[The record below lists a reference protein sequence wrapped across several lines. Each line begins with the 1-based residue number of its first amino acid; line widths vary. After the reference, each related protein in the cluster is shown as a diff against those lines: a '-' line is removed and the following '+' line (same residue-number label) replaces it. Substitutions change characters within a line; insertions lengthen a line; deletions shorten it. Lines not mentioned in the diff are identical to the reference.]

1 MIVRPVLCRPFIGR
15 RQELAY
21 LHEQRLEAGRSRGAL
36 VLIEGDAGVGKSRL
50 IAEFQKSLA
59 YSRWKIGAGA
69 CLEFASRPYG
79 PIVEVLSQAGGAPFR
94 LAAAATKRDQFDA
107 IVERIATISAR
118 RALAV
123 IVEDLHWADAATLDL
138 LAYLALKLHR
148 MRVLVIASV
157 RADEL
162 HAQRPVTTS
171 IAKIARNAQAGRIE
185 LGPLRGMDLQT
196 FIDEALGTIRL
207 PAQTRRAIALA
218 GDGNPF
224 FTEELLKSA
233 VELRF
238 AERDAHG
245 RADLPHSVS
254 AALLDRL
261 RPLDEIERQVIG
273 QAAVI
278 GRTFAVDLL
287 AATLQMEPDAVLP
300 ALRRARDVQLVAEI
314 RPKVFRFRH
323 GLTREVIYGEFLR
336 AEVQPRHREIA
347 LALEAAPQ
355 AERSVEALAY
365 HWWAAKDASKAAQ
378 YNELAGDAAAE
389 THAHEDAIA
398 FYERALEFGVD
409 PRDRAAITRKI
420 ADRRLA
426 MGLTREAQA
435 TFLAAADAFAAANDR
450 DREAACRVSAAI
462 TAYVSGLPDPT
473 APLEAMLARLPDD
486 EYLAMSR
493 VNLGLAWLRATFGF
507 PTRAAANL
515 ERVDPRALQVPDM
528 ALRFHNVS
536 AFAAMMLGDVETFKR
551 KYADWVAAAAA
562 TGVGTLASAY
572 TNGAMCY
579 AFFGLHEEAAKHV
592 ELALRTAREARS
604 RHAEESAHAFS
615 ALCCL
620 LRGDLLAARAA
631 LEHVS
636 PTSDNHVNITFA
648 TAWGSVVGA
657 ALDDRALVEKW
668 FDGFEERVTRSP
680 EIECGGGFA
689 EIMVRR
695 GRLDDAVRLLHR
707 ALPDCELTRG
717 NVITLLAVGRYGQPE
732 DRKRARAYLDRAAAG
747 TIELVERPALRLFDA
762 YERRHEGQEAQAV
775 SLARDAAEGFARLG
789 FPFFEAQARE
799 AAGELAA
806 AVALF
811 RRCGAAFDVR
821 RLERASGLENS
832 LSARE
837 REIALLA
844 AGGRSNVEIARQLS
858 ITHKTVEKHLGSA
871 YQKLQISSRSQ
882 LDAVV
887 NGGRD

>member
-1 MIVRPVLCRPFIGR
+1 
-15 RQELAY
+15 
-21 LHEQRLEAGRSRGAL
+21 
-36 VLIEGDAGVGKSRL
+36 
-50 IAEFQKSLA
+50 
-59 YSRWKIGAGA
+59 
-69 CLEFASRPYG
+69 LEFASRPYG
-79 PIVEVLSQAGGAPFR
+79 PIVEVLSQAGGAPFA

-107 IVERIATISAR
+107 VVERIAAISSR

-185 LGPLRGMDLQT
+185 LRPLRGTDLQT
-196 FIDEALGTIRL
+196 FIEEALGKIPL

-233 VELRF
+233 VEQQF
-238 AERDAHG
+238 AQLDTNARTP
-245 RADLPHSVS
+245 LPHTVS

-261 RPLDEIERQVIG
+261 RPLDEIERRVIG

-287 AATLQMEPDAVLP
+287 AATLQVEAGVVVS
-300 ALRRARDVQLVAEI
+300 ALRRARNVQLVAEI
-314 RPKVFRFRH
+314 RPSVFRFRH
-323 GLTREVIYGEFLR
+323 GLTRDVIYGEFLS
-336 AEVQPRHREIA
+336 AEAQPRHREIA
-347 LALEAAPQ
+347 LALEAAPH
-355 AERSVEALAY
+355 AAGSVEALAY
-365 HWWAAKDASKAAQ
+365 HWWAAKDAPKATQ
-378 YNELAGDAAAE
+378 YNERAGDAAAE

-398 FYERALEFGVD
+398 FYERALEFAAD
-409 PRDRAAITRKI
+409 PCERAAITRKV

-435 TFLAAADAFAAANDR
+435 TYHAAGDAFAAAGDCE
-450 DREAACRVSAAI
+450 REAACRVSAAI
-462 TAYVSGLPDPT
+462 TAYGTGLPDPT
-473 APLEAMLARLPDD
+473 APLEAMLERLSGD
-486 EYLAMSR
+486 EYLAISR
-493 VNLGLAWLRATFGF
+493 VNLGLAWLAATFGF
-507 PTRAAANL
+507 PTRASAYL
-515 ERVDPRALQVPDM
+515 ERIDSRALEAPDM

-536 AFAAMMLGDVETFKR
+536 AFAAMTLGDLETFKR

-562 TGVGTLASAY
+562 TGAATLAGAY

-579 AFFGLHEEAAKHV
+579 AFFGMHEGAARQV
-592 ELALRTAREARS
+592 ELALQTARDARS

-620 LRGDLLAARAA
+620 LRGDLQSARSA
-631 LEHVS
+631 LDHVS
-636 PTSDNHVNITFA
+636 PTSENNVNITFA

-668 FDGFEERVTRSP
+668 FDGFEERVMRSP

-695 GRLDDAVRLLHR
+695 GRIGDAARLLHR
-707 ALPDCELTRG
+707 TLPDCELMRG
-717 NVITLLAVGRYGQPE
+717 NVITLLAVGRYGEPS
-732 DRKRARAYLDRAAAG
+732 DRKRAREYLERAAAG
-747 TIELVERPALRLFDA
+747 TIELVERPALALFDA
-762 YERRHEGQEAQAV
+762 YESRREGNEAQAV
-775 SLARDAAEGFARLG
+775 SLARDAAESFARLG
-789 FPFFEAQARE
+789 FPLFEAQARE
-799 AAGELAA
+799 MAGENEAA
-806 AVALF
+806 LALF

-821 RLERASGLENS
+821 RFERASSEDV

-844 AGGRSNVEIARQLS
+844 AAGRSNVEIARQLS

-871 YQKLQISSRSQ
+871 YQKLQITSRAQ
-882 LDAVV
+882 LGAVV
-887 NGGRD
+887 NAGRS